1 MKRDILPVNFTSE
14 DIGQRARVDVAARDS
29 DYGSGIVRVSL
40 SFCSS
45 VACSSSP
52 GSTLNSSDS
61 TPVADRVYVIVIKM
75 GIDRLQMLSSV
86 DGKGQQCGV
95 TI

>member
-1 MKRDILPVNFTSE
+1 MKTV
-14 DIGQRARVDVAARDS
+14 GQRARVDVHRDS

-45 VACSSSP
+45 VACSSSL
-52 GSTLNSSDS
+52 GSALDSSAS
-61 TPVADRVYVIVIKM
+61 TPVADRVYVIVIEM
-75 GIDRLQMLSSV
+75 RIDRLQMLSSV